1 MITGCDS
8 VVLIMLVCSTV
19 VLDYTYSTM
28 TSKHLKNNYI
38 KFIRVVQDNA
48 KTRQIEWEFFFE
60 IGFVFSLKDYKKVSS
75 FYMSVAQN

>member
-48 KTRQIEWEFFFE
+48 KTRQIE
-60 IGFVFSLKDYKKVSS
+60 
-75 FYMSVAQN
+75 